1 MKLGRLKVLNVDCSG
16 EPVYKWACFACTAN
30 NVSVQSLG
38 LLKVVWKANTK
49 GPYSTPRCATVN
61 GTYCS
66 PHIRVED
73 GTNLSGFTSAIWKK
87 TWRRPMKLG
96 ISFHRIYGDQV
107 GLG

>member
-1 MKLGRLKVLNVDCSG
+1 MDCSS
-16 EPVYKWACFACTAN
+16 EPVCKWACFACTAS
-30 NVSVQSLG
+30 NVSVQSLAH
-38 LLKVVWKANTK
+38 LMWKANTK

-61 GTYCS
+61 RTYFS

-73 GTNLSGFTSAIWKK
+73 GTNLSGSTSAIWKK

-96 ISFHRIYGDQV
+96 SIPSHRIHGDQV